1 MNEQIN
7 KKLNKLGK
15 KIDKFNTLE
24 KIEYIYYSENCSK
37 KKEEKEKDN
46 KGIK

>member
-1 MNEQIN
+1 MYRLI

-24 KIEYIYYSENCSK
+24 KLNIFIILRIIQK
-37 KKEEKEKDN
+37 KGR
-46 KGIK
+46 KGKR